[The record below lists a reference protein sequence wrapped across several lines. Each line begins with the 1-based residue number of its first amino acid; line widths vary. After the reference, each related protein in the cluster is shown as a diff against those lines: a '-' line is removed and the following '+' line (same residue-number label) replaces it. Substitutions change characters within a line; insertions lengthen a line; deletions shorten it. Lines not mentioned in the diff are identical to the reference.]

1 LKDLAMTQRVNVLC
15 VRTADGQIAPLA
27 GEQLD
32 IRKIF
37 DNALP
42 VFEREEAGMSFLA
55 RYIPPSPDEFFVTRY
70 EAIGNV
76 REFAEQHN
84 LQLWLDP
91 QCDFN
96 GNLIPESG
104 IKGDPNRI
112 ASIVLKR

>member
-1 LKDLAMTQRVNVLC
+1 MTQRVNVLC
-15 VRTADGQIAPLA
+15 VRTADGQIAPLPVSNSTFVKF
-27 GEQLD
+27 L
-32 IRKIF
+32 IMPCLSSSVRKPGCHF
-37 DNALP
+37 WRAT
-42 VFEREEAGMSFLA
+42 F
-55 RYIPPSPDEFFVTRY
+55 PSPDEFFVTRY